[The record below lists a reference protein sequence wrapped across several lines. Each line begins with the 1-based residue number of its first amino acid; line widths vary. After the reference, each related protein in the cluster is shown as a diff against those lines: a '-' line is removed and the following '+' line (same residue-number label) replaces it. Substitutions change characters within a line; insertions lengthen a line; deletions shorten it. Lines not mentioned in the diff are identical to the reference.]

1 MFPDLFDATQIYWRK
16 LDQIEADYQ
25 QGKLSSQEVDQQ
37 IKALMDELGAQRRA
51 ALSSV
56 WQASR
61 VWITQNQEWLI
72 GLVSVVIAVY
82 LWLLWLPTI
91 SG

>member
-72 GLVSVVIAVY
+72 GLVYVVIAVY

>member
-1 MFPDLFDATQIYWRK
+1 MFPDLFDATQIYWQK

-37 IKALMDELGAQRRA
+37 VKALMEELGAKRRA

-56 WQASR
+56 WQTSR
-61 VWITQNQEWLI
+61 LWITHNQEWLI

-82 LWLLWLPTI
+82 LWLLWLPTMAD
-91 SG
+91 

>member
-1 MFPDLFDATQIYWRK
+1 MFPDLFDATQIYWLK

>member
-1 MFPDLFDATQIYWRK
+1 MFPDLFDATQTYWRK
-16 LDQIEADYQ
+16 LDKIEADYRL
-25 QGKLSSQEVDQQ
+25 GKLSSQEVDQQ
-37 IKALMDELGAQRRA
+37 VKTLMNELGSQRRA

-61 VWITQNQEWLI
+61 FWITNNQEWLI

-91 SG
+91 TS